1 VEREYDER
9 LLTLAQK
16 LKRSLAGL
24 STQSSEVSASAD
36 QPVLPNSLFTSTRG
50 YLEKLVHQINRCYSA
65 TCYDACSV
73 MIRRLIEVLI
83 IEAYLHH
90 RREAEIKPLE
100 GGQYLRLSELVPKA
114 TTDFT
119 RLSRNSKRA
128 LARLKDYGDLSAHSI
143 RYNSRREYIDDEII
157 GLRTLAED
165 LLYES
170 GLRK

>member
-9 LLTLAQK
+9 LITLAQK

-24 STQSSEVSASAD
+24 SKQSSEVTASAD
-36 QPVLPNSLFTSTRG
+36 QPVLPISLFTGTRG
-50 YLEKLVHQINRCYSA
+50 YLEKLVHQINRCYLA

-90 RREAEIKPLE
+90 KREADIKNSD
-100 GGQYLRLSELVPKA
+100 GQYLRLSELVSKA
-114 TTDFT
+114 VTDFSQ
-119 RLSRNSKRA
+119 LSRNSKKA
-128 LARLKDYGDLSAHSI
+128 LLRLKEYGDLSAHSI
-143 RYNSRREYIDDEII
+143 RYSSRREYIDDEII

-165 LLYES
+165 LLYEA